1 MRCLALSI
9 LFFVDCLQ
17 GHRFLIQI
25 CCLTIAPAF
34 FSAAIYLSL
43 ARRYVFL
50 KVVNNRTN
58 TNNSEHSVIL
68 FGTEVSRLSPKAYA
82 YIFISCDIVSL
93 ALQGAGG
100 ALASI
105 AAQSQKSLTMGDNV
119 QLAGLSFQVGS
130 LALFGACAGEYA
142 WRVFRS
148 PSASS
153 RARKVFAYNKGLMA
167 CFGALGL
174 SYTAIMVRCLY
185 RVIELSNGWG
195 STLMKN
201 QIDFV
206 ALEGA

>member
-1 MRCLALSI
+1 
-9 LFFVDCLQ
+9 
-17 GHRFLIQI
+17 
-25 CCLTIAPAF
+25 
-34 FSAAIYLSL
+34 
-43 ARRYVFL
+43 
-50 KVVNNRTN
+50 
-58 TNNSEHSVIL
+58 
-68 FGTEVSRLSPKAYA
+68 
-82 YIFISCDIVSL
+82 
-93 ALQGAGG
+93 
-100 ALASI
+100 
-105 AAQSQKSLTMGDNV
+105 MGDNV

-142 WRVFRS
+142 WRVYRS
-148 PSASS
+148 PSGSS

-167 CFGALGL
+167 CFGALVL